1 MMERYEEYER
11 ESKENEERNETF
23 LNLFYEDMRKA
34 GLSEKTI
41 RNHLSNADFYLNIY
55 LDRADVLPMEEGTSE
70 RHLSGFMGYFFIRKC
85 MWSTPASIR
94 STAASLKKFYKCML
108 KHNKITQEQYDEVTD
123 TIKYQIEDW
132 QEDCARFNDPDA
144 EDLIDL

>member
-1 MMERYEEYER
+1 MDKLEDYIKK
-11 ESKENEERNETF
+11 SDANEERNEIF
-23 LNLFYEDMRKA
+23 LQLFSDDLHEA
-34 GLSEKTI
+34 GLAEKTI

-85 MWSTPASIR
+85 MWSTPATIR

-108 KHNKITQEQYDEVTD
+108 KNNKITQEQYDEVTD
-123 TIKYQIEDW
+123 TIKYQIKDW
-132 QEDCARFNDPDA
+132 QEDCARFNDPDRVNSFG
-144 EDLIDL
+144 I